1 MLNAFRNKLFNAK
14 KVEGESESDVEKA
27 KTSKESNVE
36 ESTATAA
43 AAAAK
48 TDSSNSDVIV
58 MSSGSLTS
66 LLTHKLDI
74 DDEVRTKV
82 IDANVADH
90 ERYDIFDP
98 RNPMNKRKREESR
111 ELTRDK
117 KSRPIGGAS
126 RDLL

>member
-1 MLNAFRNKLFNAK
+1 MFNAK
-14 KVEGESESDVEKA
+14 KVEGESESDGEKA
-27 KTSKESNVE
+27 KTSKESKIE
-36 ESTATAA
+36 ESSS
-43 AAAAK
+43 AAAK
-48 TDSSNSDVIV
+48 ADTSNSDVIV

-74 DDEVRTKV
+74 DDEIRTKV
-82 IDANVADH
+82 IDANVADN

-111 ELTRDK
+111 EMTREK